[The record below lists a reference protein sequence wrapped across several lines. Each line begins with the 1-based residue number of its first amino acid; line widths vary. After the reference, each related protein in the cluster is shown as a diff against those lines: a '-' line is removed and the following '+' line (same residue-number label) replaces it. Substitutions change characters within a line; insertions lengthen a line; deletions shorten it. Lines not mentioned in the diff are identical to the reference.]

1 MDIKI
6 FSKNSLQLLT
16 KHTRC
21 VIMQNKC
28 VINTLP
34 PMQVCVNE
42 NATQP
47 AHPTQ
52 SGADI
57 RLEIF
62 IQWKKFPVCRSG
74 IGMGVIGW
82 AKMGQ
87 HVSCSET

>member
-1 MDIKI
+1 
-6 FSKNSLQLLT
+6 
-16 KHTRC
+16 
-21 VIMQNKC
+21 MQNKC

-34 PMQVCVNE
+34 PMHVCVNE

-82 AKMGQ
+82 ANMGQ